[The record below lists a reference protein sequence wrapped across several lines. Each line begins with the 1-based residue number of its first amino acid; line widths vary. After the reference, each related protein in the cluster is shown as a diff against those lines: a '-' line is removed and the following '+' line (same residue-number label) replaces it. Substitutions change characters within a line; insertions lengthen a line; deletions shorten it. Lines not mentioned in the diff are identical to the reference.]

1 MTNESYVEIPWS
13 RLNETQRIAV
23 VDAFILR
30 EGTDYGMVELN
41 HETKSKRLIALLVSG
56 RAHIIFDL
64 KRESFNILTSEA
76 WLRLK
81 QVPKSSS

>member
-1 MTNESYVEIPWS
+1 MTNESWVEVPWS
-13 RLNETQRIAV
+13 RLNETQRTAV

-30 EGTDYGMVELN
+30 EGTDYGLVELD
-41 HETKSKRLIALLVSG
+41 HETKSKRLVALLISG

-76 WLRLK
+76 WHQLQQAAKNPR
-81 QVPKSSS
+81 